1 MHGEHGVV
9 KSAQGNKHDCL
20 GMTFEHD
27 FAKGEVKVDMIDHIE
42 SMLEEFPIKFKK
54 KKDNDKTIALST
66 TEMFSEDLSKKLA
79 ESERE
84 MFHKFV
90 AKGLF
95 ASKRGRQDMQPAVS
109 VLVTRVKN
117 PG

>member
-1 MHGEHGVV
+1 MENAEKSSLLEVTNIDHLGV
-9 KSAQGNKHDCL
+9 
-20 GMTFEHD
+20 TFEHD
-27 FAKGEVKVDMIDHIE
+27 FAKGEVKVDVIDCIK
-42 SMLEEFPIKFKK
+42 SMLEEFPIKFEK

-66 TEMFSEDLSKKLA
+66 AEMFSEDLCKKLA

-84 MFHKFV
+84 TFHKLFV

-95 ASKRGRQDMQPAVS
+95 ASKRGRQDVQPVVS
-109 VLVTRVKN
+109 VLCTRVKN